1 MKLEPLVV
9 NPKPVQNSEKTEID
23 KLKEQILD
31 LQRVCNVLM
40 ANQSQ

>member
-1 MKLEPLVV
+1 MKLEPTVV
-9 NPKPVQNSEKTEID
+9 NPKPDSKSEKTEVE

-31 LQRVCNVLM
+31 LQRVSNVLM